1 MMMIMRA
8 TLLVSCLSGLLQSS
22 VAFVPAAQRREL
34 PKISKAAYDALQA
47 NIRQALH
54 AKNDDADDNT
64 TPNVNRRSLLS
75 VLGLGG
81 SGALMSPSSA
91 KAAPAVLQGPTYEQA
106 IQAQNPNIPMADL
119 PMTRLRLPGAGIGR
133 DYIAIQINVENQG
146 PFDFMVDSG
155 LTTDMITPHLQ
166 ASLGI
171 GNKNKNAPR
180 VTGLGAGG
188 ATQGGQ
194 LVKLETASLCCGKFP
209 KQGQSQLNLPPLYA
223 IVQDFPQSTID
234 PNHKVEGMLGME
246 MLDYFDSDFDC
257 PAQRFRL
264 WAPGTAAAQAN
275 KAGLTEI
282 PAAVLNES
290 GLLGIRV
297 RTPTTSQP
305 VIGIVDCGA
314 SFSAMNTKAARLLGL
329 PTDIAAYRNE
339 PAVQTL
345 GIDGRPQ
352 MMPTKMVQL
361 TFAGNP
367 TKGADGRLQFGD
379 SPANW
384 KPWDPVRMGIFD
396 LPIFSDLLGDGKTP
410 YVGPAVLVGLD
421 ILAQRRF
428 ILETSKTRA
437 RRIFM
442 SPK

>member
-1 MMMIMRA
+1 MIMIRA
-8 TLLVSCLSGLLQSS
+8 TILVFCLSGGLLWSS
-22 VAFVPAAQRREL
+22 SAFVPSPPTATKRASPSGIITRL
-34 PKISKAAYDALQA
+34 DASSQGK
-47 NIRQALH
+47 NTND
-54 AKNDDADDNT
+54 NDDS
-64 TPNVNRRSLLS
+64 TPNIDRRSLLS

-81 SGALMSPSSA
+81 AGTVLPSSSR
-91 KAAPAVLQGPTYEQA
+91 AAPGSAVLKGPSYEQA
-106 IQAQNPNIPMADL
+106 IKTQDPNVPMADL
-119 PMTRLRLPGAGIGR
+119 PMIRLRLPGAGIGR
-133 DYIAIQINVENQG
+133 DYIAIQLKVENEG

-155 LTTDMITPHLQ
+155 LTTELITPHLQ
-166 ASLGI
+166 QSLNLGD
-171 GNKNKNAPR
+171 KNSKAPL
-180 VTGLGAGG
+180 VKGLGAGG
-188 ATQGGQ
+188 STQGGQ
-194 LVKLETASLCCGKFP
+194 LVKLDTASLCCGKFP
-209 KQGQSQLNLPPLYA
+209 NQGQEELNLPSLYA
-223 IVQDFPQSTID
+223 IVTDFPQANID

-246 MLDYFDSDFDC
+246 MLDYFDSDFDFDKK
-257 PAQRFRL
+257 RFRL
-264 WAPGTAAAQAN
+264 WAPGTAAAQAE

-297 RTPTTSQP
+297 RTTTESQP

-314 SFSAMNTKAARLLGL
+314 SFSAMNLKAAKLLGL
-329 PTDIAAYRNE
+329 PTDRQSYANE

-345 GIDGRPQ
+345 GVDGRPQ

-367 TKGADGRLQFGD
+367 TKNPDGSLQFGPT
-379 SPANW
+379 PANW

-410 YVGPAVLVGLD
+410 YNGPAVLVGLD

-437 RRIFM
+437 RRMFI